1 MNIFC
6 NIKSAIYTM
15 RNAVTCAL
23 CVVLC
28 AFAISCSSSHEEI
41 RQRPSLSKYE
51 IDVKVG
57 ESETLQVNDAV
68 DITAKISDTSVASLS
83 LSGNCVVVT
92 GLKVGNTELKVT
104 ADGNILSCKIRVSS
118 IITPGEEPI
127 PDPEQDSEREAIL
140 ADASVRFI
148 SPSLTMN
155 YFKPGTIVEYTISG
169 GISFRDLSTGDY
181 VNISSETIQINE
193 KSYPIS
199 QQTIEKT
206 TTNIVWRRYI
216 LQDNVIVW
224 AIVDL

>member
-1 MNIFC
+1 MNIFS
-6 NIKSAIYTM
+6 NIKVEIYSM
-15 RNAVTCAL
+15 RNAIVCAL

-28 AFAISCSSSHEEI
+28 AFAFSCSSSHEEI

-68 DITAKISDTSVASLS
+68 DITAKISDASVATLS
-83 LSGNCVVVT
+83 LSGNCIVVT

-104 ADGNILSCKIRVSS
+104 ADEHILSCKIRVSS
-118 IITPGEEPI
+118 SITPGEEPTS
-127 PDPEQDSEREAIL
+127 DPEREAIF

-155 YFKPGTIVEYTISG
+155 YSKPGTIVEYTTSG
-169 GISFRDLSTGDY
+169 SISFRDLSTGDY
-181 VNISSETIQINE
+181 VSISAETIQINE
-193 KSYPIS
+193 KSYQIS
-199 QQTIEKT
+199 QQTIEKN